1 MGNAPLDANPDVVW
15 MFEDGRY
22 FGYRMH
28 TTERDPYVLPQ
39 LANMTTVEPAVTRAK
54 DVLARLKRRA
64 TGNPSVM
71 WHTPLYTGQLP
82 QPAQMQ
88 RPVSPRARQAQGRV
102 GYSATASAARPP
114 VPAFNPGSSM
124 AAGLHPSVRQSSA
137 APVTQRPGTVSG
149 PVNPGNRAMGN
160 RNVATAAMLPPS
172 GTPNYGQGPP
182 VTSSNPGGY
191 TGPLDPRL
199 RDTQAER

>member
-1 MGNAPLDANPDVVW
+1 
-15 MFEDGRY
+15 
-22 FGYRMH
+22 
-28 TTERDPYVLPQ
+28 
-39 LANMTTVEPAVTRAK
+39 
-54 DVLARLKRRA
+54 
-64 TGNPSVM
+64 
-71 WHTPLYTGQLP
+71 
-82 QPAQMQ
+82 
-88 RPVSPRARQAQGRV
+88 
-102 GYSATASAARPP
+102 
-114 VPAFNPGSSM
+114 M